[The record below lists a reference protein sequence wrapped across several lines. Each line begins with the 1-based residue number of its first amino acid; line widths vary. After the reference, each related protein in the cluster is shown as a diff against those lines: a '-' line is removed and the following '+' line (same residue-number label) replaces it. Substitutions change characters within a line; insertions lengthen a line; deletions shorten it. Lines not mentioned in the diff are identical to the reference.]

1 MHKARHG
8 KELVL
13 RTPNDIDALAKVS
26 KTIAERGVNILAMSC
41 WSEGADV
48 VMCLVT
54 DDMLRTTD
62 VLRENGY
69 EPEEKD
75 VVLVDAAHKP
85 GILRHITDVLAK
97 HEIAL
102 SHLFASATMPQDECL
117 VVLNS
122 SNNERVI
129 VLLND

>member
-1 MHKARHG
+1 MHKARQG

-13 RTPNDIDALAKVS
+13 RTTNEIGALAKVS
-26 KTIAERGVNILAMSC
+26 KVVAEKGINILAMNC
-41 WSEGADV
+41 WVEGPEAV
-48 VMCLVT
+48 LRLVT

-69 EPEEKD
+69 GPEEKD

-85 GILRHITDVLAK
+85 GILRHITDMLAK
-97 HEIAL
+97 ENIDL
-102 SHLFASATMPQDECL
+102 SHLVASATINQDECL
-117 VVLNS
+117 VILNS
-122 SNNERVI
+122 SNNERAI

>member
-1 MHKARHG
+1 MHKARQG

-13 RTPNDIDALAKVS
+13 RTANDINALAKLS
-26 KTIAERGVNILAMSC
+26 KVISERGLNILAMSC
-41 WSEGADV
+41 WEEGGEAV
-48 VMCLVT
+48 IRLVT

-69 EPEEKD
+69 DSDEKD
-75 VVLVDAAHKP
+75 VVLVDAVHKP

-97 HEIAL
+97 QDLAL
-102 SHLFASATMPQDECL
+102 SHLFGSATLNQDECL
-117 VVLNS
+117 VVLNCS
-122 SNNERVI
+122 DNERAI

>member
-1 MHKARHG
+1 MHKARQG

-13 RTPNDIDALAKVS
+13 RTANDIDALAKVS
-26 KTIAERGVNILAMSC
+26 KIIAERGVNILAMSC
-41 WSEGADV
+41 WEEGGEAV
-48 VMCLVT
+48 IRLVT

-69 EPEEKD
+69 DPTEKD

-97 HEIAL
+97 HRLAL
-102 SHLFASATMPQDECL
+102 SHLFASATINQEECL

-122 SNNERVI
+122 SDNERAV
-129 VLLND
+129 VVLND